1 MSQENVEVV
10 RRALEA
16 FREGR
21 VDEALGLLALMADW
35 TEGFEEWSYRAE
47 SGDHVVVRLHQWGRG
62 AGSGAPVA
70 GDYWMTYLFE
80 DGLVTRFSVF
90 SDREQA
96 FASLPP

>member
-21 VDEALGLLALMADW
+21 VDEMLGLLALMADW
-35 TEGFEEWSYRAE
+35 TEGFE
-47 SGDHVVVRLHQWGRG
+47 
-62 AGSGAPVA
+62 GSGAPVA

-80 DGLVTRFSVF
+80 DGVVTRFSVF